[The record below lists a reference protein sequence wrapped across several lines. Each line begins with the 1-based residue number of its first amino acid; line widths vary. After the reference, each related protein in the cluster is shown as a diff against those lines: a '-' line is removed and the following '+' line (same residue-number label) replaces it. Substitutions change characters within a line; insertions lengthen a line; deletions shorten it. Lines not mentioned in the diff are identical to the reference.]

1 MYTSRRRL
9 YIACVALVL
18 VFPGSSYSQDTPI
31 GPVWWPSEWGPN
43 DERGAANRLSP
54 AGVLRAAQLIRTGQ
68 VYDLGHA
75 YEEGMPNLGP
85 RHFSLVTIG
94 YDGRANSTPNGLVAF
109 DVMVT
114 GELSQVGTQFDGL
127 GHVGVR
133 VGGRDL
139 FYNGFD
145 RATFGRPRGL
155 TRLGVEK
162 VGPIVT
168 RGVLIDVA
176 AFKQLDRLP
185 AGYVITPED
194 LRGALARQGV
204 DIAPGEVA
212 LIRTGYATLWRTD
225 NAAYIDRYAGIG
237 MAAAEWLASRQ
248 VVMVGADNAG
258 VNVEQ
263 EVPGRI
269 EEIHQ
274 VLIARY
280 GIYLLENM
288 NLESLASDQVYEF
301 AFVFAPLKLTG
312 AEGAPG
318 SPLAIR

>member
-1 MYTSRRRL
+1 
-9 YIACVALVL
+9 
-18 VFPGSSYSQDTPI
+18 
-31 GPVWWPSEWGPN
+31 
-43 DERGAANRLSP
+43 
-54 AGVLRAAQLIRTGQ
+54 
-68 VYDLGHA
+68 
-75 YEEGMPNLGP
+75 
-85 RHFSLVTIG
+85 
-94 YDGRANSTPNGLVAF
+94 LVAF